1 MSKVYQPIVIE
12 ETENIIKG
20 LIESEF
26 FSDYEIDNYSYAREH
41 ISDVLTQKF
50 IDGLLEDENHELFT
64 EDEFTVILQKI
75 IAGSVLNELKERG
88 LINSYEDET
97 VEETFFLTDR
107 GRELLNNDDNQL

>member
-12 ETENIIKG
+12 ETENIING

-41 ISDVLTQKF
+41 ILDILTQKF
-50 IDGLLEDENHELFT
+50 IDGQLEDDDLELFT
-64 EDEFTVILQKI
+64 EDEFTVMLQNI
-75 IAGSVLNELKERG
+75 IAGSILSELKERG

-97 VEETFFLTDR
+97 VEETFFLTDK
-107 GRELLNNDDNQL
+107 GRELLNDNDEQL